1 MKVRKTS
8 VYLSDEDRARLA
20 RLAKARGKS
29 HAEIVREGL
38 QALEREAPD
47 RDFALAGMVSV
58 PGTSA
63 REIPEEELL
72 KGFGDDAHR

>member
-1 MKVRKTS
+1 MRKTS

-20 RLAKARGKS
+20 RLAKARGRS
-29 HAEIVREGL
+29 QAEVMREAL
-38 QALEREAPD
+38 QALEREARPD
-47 RDFALAGMVSV
+47 RNFALAGIVSV
-58 PGTSA
+58 PGISA

>member
-1 MKVRKTS
+1 MRKTS

-20 RLAKARGKS
+20 RLAKARGRS
-29 HAEIVREGL
+29 QAEIM
-38 QALEREAPD
+38 REALTVLEGTQRPD
-47 RDFALAGMVSV
+47 RKFAMAGIVSV
-58 PGTSA
+58 PGVSA